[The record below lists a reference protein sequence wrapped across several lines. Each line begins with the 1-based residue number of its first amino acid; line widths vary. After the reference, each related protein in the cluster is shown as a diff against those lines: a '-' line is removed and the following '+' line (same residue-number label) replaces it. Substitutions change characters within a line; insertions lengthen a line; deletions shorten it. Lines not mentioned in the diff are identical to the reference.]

1 MEDSMSPRRKNSSN
15 KAVNM
20 GENYNV
26 QGWVDV
32 KKLVAILS
40 GMNSDN
46 IRVNTISAAI
56 REMVDMVFYHYQRK
70 GIPEPETIAIAYQW
84 LYDSGYTVAQ
94 LENGDKRINKIVP
107 ILTMEDR
114 IIDST
119 RKFAEQPAVNE
130 EVSGDIDRVANIK
143 KTIEDKINEH
153 FDSSLLIVSPNTD
166 KYPTEPEEH
175 KGTCRHRGL
184 ILDDGINCNKC
195 GFFVPNEI
203 ETSEVE
209 DNEKEKEI

>member
-1 MEDSMSPRRKNSSN
+1 MSPRRKSSSN
-15 KAVNM
+15 KTVNM

-40 GMNSDN
+40 GMNSDG
-46 IRVNTISAAI
+46 IRVNTISAGI

-70 GIPEPETIAIAYQW
+70 GIPEPETIATAYQW

-114 IIDST
+114 IIDN
-119 RKFAEQPAVNE
+119 RP
-130 EVSGDIDRVANIK
+130 DDR
-143 KTIEDKINEH
+143 
-153 FDSSLLIVSPNTD
+153 FDSSMLATPVVGPSLE
-166 KYPTEPEEH
+166 KYPLEPEDH
-175 KGTCRHRGL
+175 KGTCNHSGL
-184 ILDDGINCNKC
+184 ILDDGINCRKC
-195 GFFVPNEI
+195 GFFVPNE
-203 ETSEVE
+203 ETSHE
-209 DNEKEKEI
+209 